1 MLIQNLSKTG
11 NPDKIFGFN
20 QVGLF
25 TFLSGSREVWDA
37 MCVCSKNQAIHGVS
51 LLAHFPP
58 ETENLLRSSF
68 HTARLEETVS
78 DSKAEKGNRMSIN
91 IREA

>member
-1 MLIQNLSKTG
+1 
-11 NPDKIFGFN
+11 
-20 QVGLF
+20 
-25 TFLSGSREVWDA
+25 
-37 MCVCSKNQAIHGVS
+37 VCSKNQAIHGAS